1 MSSGRAWPLP
11 EAGLPSLRWKSE
23 VLSIGLAD
31 SLTKNGLFSGEPCRS
46 RPLDSLP
53 AALTLELAV
62 KSESFSAL
70 TDWVLRSGPQFHRTV
85 VDRV

>member
-1 MSSGRAWPLP
+1 M
-11 EAGLPSLRWKSE
+11 RWKSE

-53 AALTLELAV
+53 AAFTLESAV
-62 KSESFSAL
+62 KSASFSAL
-70 TDWVLRSGPQFHRTV
+70 TDWLVRSAPQFHRTV
-85 VDRV
+85 VDRVAGFSWR

>member
-1 MSSGRAWPLP
+1 M
-11 EAGLPSLRWKSE
+11 
-23 VLSIGLAD
+23 SIGLAD

-53 AALTLELAV
+53 AALTFGSAV

-70 TDWVLRSGPQFHRTV
+70 IDWVERSAPQFHRTV
-85 VDRV
+85 VDRVWGFS